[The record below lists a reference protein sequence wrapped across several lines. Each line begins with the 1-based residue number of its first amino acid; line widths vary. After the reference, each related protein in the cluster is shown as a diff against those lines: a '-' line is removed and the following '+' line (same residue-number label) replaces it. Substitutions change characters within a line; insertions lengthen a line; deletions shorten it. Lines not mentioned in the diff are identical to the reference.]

1 MENPSEAGES
11 GGWGLRVVPH
21 VAEAVERARE
31 RCVDTSLRYVCQG
44 AYGKVVPRRLAEKKK
59 KTLGLGSRRSI
70 DRQGCPVASSTHS
83 RLSLRIAS
91 KDSGLLM
98 DFAT

>member
-1 MENPSEAGES
+1 MKLERVADGGS
-11 GGWGLRVVPH
+11 GWSLMLLRQS
-21 VAEAVERARE
+21 RGGE
-31 RCVDTSLRYVCQG
+31 RCVDTSLRYVCQV
-44 AYGKVVPRRLAEKKK
+44 AYGKVVPRRLAEKK

-91 KDSGLLM
+91 KYSGLLM

>member
-1 MENPSEAGES
+1 MKLERVADGGS
-11 GGWGLRVVPH
+11 GWSLMLLRQS
-21 VAEAVERARE
+21 RGGE
-31 RCVDTSLRYVCQG
+31 RCVDTSLQYVCQG

-91 KDSGLLM
+91 KDSGLRM